1 MKKRNVN
8 SSKDGIE
15 LNNSSSNSMLGA
27 AGTKLSMDDMDEQ
40 KNIALKGK
48 RRVMWVKK
56 NLIDQTA
63 VLSYSTGVSIVHLAM
78 FISLRYVKVINMG
91 NTEGLSSACLS
102 EAQSY
107 DYLVKFMNISH
118 LVLFVTNSYRE
129 IYAAQTNMLGQFM
142 RLAEIACIPL
152 YLYQFLMS
160 VELLSLAM
168 IRQET
173 TNPTNP
179 YIVN

>member
-1 MKKRNVN
+1 
-8 SSKDGIE
+8 
-15 LNNSSSNSMLGA
+15 
-27 AGTKLSMDDMDEQ
+27 
-40 KNIALKGK
+40 
-48 RRVMWVKK
+48 MWVKK

-107 DYLVKFMNISH
+107 DYLVKFMKISH

-129 IYAAQTNMLGQFM
+129 IYAAQTNMLG
-142 RLAEIACIPL
+142 
-152 YLYQFLMS
+152 
-160 VELLSLAM
+160 
-168 IRQET
+168 
-173 TNPTNP
+173 
-179 YIVN
+179 